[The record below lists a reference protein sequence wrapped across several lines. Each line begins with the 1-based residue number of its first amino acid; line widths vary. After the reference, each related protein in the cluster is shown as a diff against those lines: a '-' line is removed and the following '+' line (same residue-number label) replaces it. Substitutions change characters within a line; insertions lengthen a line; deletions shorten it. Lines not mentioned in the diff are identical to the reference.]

1 MLQGAHKNCGER
13 GICVRSSDIK
23 HTALL
28 AEQGSAEFNILDGKS
43 KQADFAV

>member
-13 GICVRSSDIK
+13 EICVRKSDIK